1 MEEAPYIKGKKTYI
15 LRQRYD
21 AKAISVWALE
31 AYTLEDYETV
41 AKFENSEMN
50 QKNFESTLEECR
62 RLSNKNTIW
71 VEKPW
76 WMYLKDKPSIT

>member
-21 AKAISVWALE
+21 AKTISVWKLE
-31 AYTLEDYETV
+31 AYTLEDYEIV

-50 QKNFESTLEECR
+50 QKNFESTLEECI

-76 WMYLKDKPSIT
+76 WMYLEDESRE